1 MAHKKTT
8 KPAVARKASKAL
20 RSKKTSA
27 LTKSLAG
34 SALSQSPGKHRGKRI
49 SKDLD
54 IASPKSAGQI
64 RKDVGVT
71 KRDRRIARKA
81 AGR

>member
-8 KPAVARKASKAL
+8 SRGVARKASRSL
-20 RSKKTSA
+20 RSKGSSKT
-27 LTKSLAG
+27 TKSLAG
-34 SALSQSPGKHRGKRI
+34 SALSQSPGKHRK
-49 SKDLD
+49 D
-54 IASPKSAGQI
+54 IASPKSARQI

-81 AGR
+81 ARR